1 MDNNG
6 ITTYE
11 LGFLPSSI
19 HCMFPISF
27 RSPVQRL
34 HNLQLELS
42 TLLAGKRQL
51 HLRNLQVMAVM
62 VTATYFG
69 GYDMGLKLDAKKIQ
83 VYD

>member
-1 MDNNG
+1 M
-6 ITTYE
+6 
-11 LGFLPSSI
+11 
-19 HCMFPISF
+19 
-27 RSPVQRL
+27 QRL

-69 GYDMGLKLDAKKIQ
+69 GYDMGLKLDAKKYQFMTEPKTDGLII
-83 VYD
+83 